1 MKIYIYDMMDL
12 IIQITELWFD
22 NVFDRITDPI
32 MNTLLNIKH
41 PFHTFDKD
49 THYYYIILMN
59 SEYFE

>member
-1 MKIYIYDMMDL
+1 MIDL
-12 IIQITELWFD
+12 IIQINELWFD
-22 NVFDRITDPI
+22 NVFDRMIDPV